1 MLGECLRVQ
10 EVPGDQVCCCGKF
23 EVWRVCA
30 SESRDSASRWESVFV
45 CVLLETNPV
54 SAQLRESELGR
65 GQSAGGAAVGGASA
79 WT

>member
-1 MLGECLRVQ
+1 
-10 EVPGDQVCCCGKF
+10 
-23 EVWRVCA
+23 
-30 SESRDSASRWESVFV
+30 
-45 CVLLETNPV
+45 LLETNPV